1 MDVGMQ
7 QLTGFVINRALKR
20 VFLLH
25 KTELLQLVQ
34 NKNKVTL
41 VVHQLKMTSLSEAR
55 RLLHIRLTVT
65 EGLNSKALFPPEKCL
80 FWEHQE
86 WPGCRLNIAVK
97 ICC

>member
-7 QLTGFVINRALKR
+7 RSTGFVINRALKR

-41 VVHQLKMTSLSEAR
+41 AVHQLKMTSLSEAR
-55 RLLHIRLTVT
+55 RLLKQLPVGISLPASVRLF
-65 EGLNSKALFPPEKCL
+65 SRLFI
-80 FWEHQE
+80 Q
-86 WPGCRLNIAVK
+86 
-97 ICC
+97 